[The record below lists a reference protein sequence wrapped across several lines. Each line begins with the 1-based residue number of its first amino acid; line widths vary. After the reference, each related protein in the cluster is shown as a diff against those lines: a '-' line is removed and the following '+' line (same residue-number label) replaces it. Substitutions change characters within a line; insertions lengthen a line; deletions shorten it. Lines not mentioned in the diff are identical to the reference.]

1 LSDER
6 LRELLE
12 VQAYFGLPSPALVE
26 KDFYVVKALAAIAA
40 IDTAPLRLVFGGGT
54 ALSRAHRLVR
64 RMSEDIDL
72 RIVSDKPPGRGALRR
87 LRDAITQALLS
98 AGFKFDARD
107 PAYRK
112 SGNESRYTIYRLP
125 YEPAATGEGALRPT
139 IQIETAVWP
148 LRRTTVELAVI
159 SFMAEALQRP
169 PEVASM
175 ACVSILETAAD
186 KFVGLTRRA
195 GAELAGLDER
205 DPTLVRHL
213 HDLHALR
220 EHYDATDVVALRA
233 RSCSPTPRPT
243 AISSGPIGRTLCAR
257 RCGRSKGLRLIP
269 AMPGGTG
276 NFSVF
281 NNKPPARGRGWSAG
295 KIAGDRYGCG
305 MSLRVVSAPDE
316 IWFASWLTASAI
328 RRQTAAPS

>member
-40 IDTAPLRLVFGGGT
+40 VDTAPLRLVFGGGT

-72 RIVSDKPPGRGALRR
+72 RIVGDKPPGRGALRR

-98 AGFKFDARD
+98 AGFKFDAND

-148 LRRTTVELAVI
+148 LRRAAIELPVI

-169 PEVASM
+169 PEVASI

-195 GAELAGLDER
+195 GAELAGLEEP

-220 EHYDATDVVALRA
+220 EHYDAAEVVALAREVMLADAEAYGNQFPAYRA
-233 RSCSPTPRPT
+233 NPVRETLRAVAGLAADPGYAQQYAEFQRLMVYGSVAEYAACAGTLQDLAMRLTNRS
-243 AISSGPIGRTLCAR
+243 
-257 RCGRSKGLRLIP
+257 
-269 AMPGGTG
+269 
-276 NFSVF
+276 
-281 NNKPPARGRGWSAG
+281 RG
-295 KIAGDRYGCG
+295 
-305 MSLRVVSAPDE
+305 
-316 IWFASWLTASAI
+316 
-328 RRQTAAPS
+328 

>member
-26 KDFYVVKALAAIAA
+26 KDLYVVKALAAIAA

-72 RIVSDKPPGRGALRR
+72 RIVGDRPPGRGALRR
-87 LRDAITQALLS
+87 LRDAITKALLS
-98 AGFKFDARD
+98 AGFKFDPDD

-125 YEPAATGEGALRPT
+125 YEPAATGEGALRPA
-139 IQIETAVWP
+139 IQIETAAWP
-148 LRRTTVELAVI
+148 LRRAAVERPVI
-159 SFMAEALQRP
+159 SFVAEALQRP

-195 GAELAGLDER
+195 GAELAGLDEP

-220 EHYDATDVVALRA
+220 EHYNPAEVSALAREVMQADAEAYGNQFPAYRENPM
-233 RSCSPTPRPT
+233 RE
-243 AISSGPIGRTLCAR
+243 TLQAVEGLAADPAYAR
-257 RCGRSKGLRLIP
+257 RYGEFQRLMVYGERP
-269 AMPGGTG
+269 EFEMAMST
-276 NFSVF
+276 
-281 NNKPPARGRGWSAG
+281 
-295 KIAGDRYGCG
+295 
-305 MSLRVVSAPDE
+305 VSALA
-316 IWFASWLTASAI
+316 ASLG
-328 RRQTAAPS
+328 QLP

>member
-26 KDFYVVKALAAIAA
+26 KDFHVVRALAAIAA
-40 IDTAPLRLVFGGGT
+40 LDTAPLRLVFGGGT
-54 ALSRAHRLVR
+54 ALSRAHRLVQ

-72 RIVSDKPPGRGALRR
+72 RIVGDKPPGRGALRR
-87 LRDAITQALLS
+87 LRDAVTEALLG
-98 AGFKFDARD
+98 AGFKFDPED
-107 PAYRK
+107 PACRK

-125 YEPAATGEGALRPT
+125 YEPAATGEGALRPA

-148 LRRTTVELAVI
+148 LRRPSVERPVI
-159 SFMAEALQRP
+159 SFVAEALRRP

-175 ACVSILETAAD
+175 DCVSILETAAD

-195 GAELAGLDER
+195 GAELAGLDQP

-220 EHYDATDVVALRA
+220 EHYDAAEVIRLAREVMRGDAEAYGNQFPAYRENPLRETLRA
-233 RSCSPTPRPT
+233 VEGLAADP
-243 AISSGPIGRTLCAR
+243 GYAR
-257 RCGRSKGLRLIP
+257 RYAEFQRLMVYGSEVGYAACLGTLKELSGRLRG
-269 AMPGGTG
+269 AEK
-276 NFSVF
+276 S
-281 NNKPPARGRGWSAG
+281 R
-295 KIAGDRYGCG
+295 
-305 MSLRVVSAPDE
+305 
-316 IWFASWLTASAI
+316 
-328 RRQTAAPS
+328 

>member
-26 KDFYVVKALAAIAA
+26 KDYYVVKALAAIAA
-40 IDTAPLRLVFGGGT
+40 INTAPLRLVFGGGT

-72 RIVSDKPPGRGALRR
+72 RIVGDKPPGRGALRR

-98 AGFKFDARD
+98 AGFKFDPKD
-107 PAYRK
+107 PAYRE

-148 LRRTTVELAVI
+148 LRRAAVELPVI
-159 SFMAEALQRP
+159 SFVAEAQRRP
-169 PEVASM
+169 PEIASIP
-175 ACVSILETAAD
+175 CVSILETAAD
-186 KFVGLTRRA
+186 KLVGLTRRA
-195 GAELAGLDER
+195 GAELAGLDEP

-220 EHYDATDVVALRA
+220 EQYGAAEVIALARDVMLADAAAYGNQFPAYRENPMRETLRA
-233 RSCSPTPRPT
+233 VE
-243 AISSGPIGRTLCAR
+243 
-257 RCGRSKGLRLIP
+257 GL
-269 AMPGGTG
+269 AADPGY
-276 NFSVF
+276 V
-281 NNKPPARGRGWSAG
+281 R
-295 KIAGDRYGCG
+295 RYGEFQRLMVYGSKIEYSTCINT
-305 MSLRVVSAPDE
+305 LREFLPAL
-316 IWFASWLTASAI
+316 FHN
-328 RRQTAAPS
+328 

>member
-12 VQAYFGLPSPALVE
+12 VQAFFGLPSPALVE

-54 ALSRAHRLVR
+54 ALSRAHRLVK

-72 RIVSDKPPGRGALRR
+72 RIVGDNPPGRGALRR
-87 LRDAITQALLS
+87 LRDAITEALLT
-98 AGFKFDARD
+98 AGFKFDPED

-125 YEPAATGEGALRPT
+125 YEPAATGEGALRPA

-148 LRRTTVELAVI
+148 LRRPSVERPVI
-159 SFMAEALQRP
+159 SFVAEALKRP
-169 PEVASM
+169 PEVASI

-195 GAELAGLDER
+195 GAELAGLDEP

-220 EHYDATDVVALRA
+220 AHYDPADLAALAREVMLADAEAYGNQFPAYRDNPMRETLRA
-233 RSCSPTPRPT
+233 VE
-243 AISSGPIGRTLCAR
+243 
-257 RCGRSKGLRLIP
+257 GL
-269 AMPGGTG
+269 AADPGY
-276 NFSVF
+276 
-281 NNKPPARGRGWSAG
+281 AQ
-295 KIAGDRYGCG
+295 RYGEFQRLMVYG
-305 MSLRVVSAPDE
+305 SVAE
-316 IWFASWLTASAI
+316 Y
-328 RRQTAAPS
+328 AACAVTLQDLAMQLANRSRG